1 MLLILAILG
10 SMYAGIATPSE
21 SAAVGVLGALLIA
34 YFQKGLTRQS
44 MRDIAMGSIQT
55 CAMIALILLRSAE
68 HTSELQSLMR
78 NSYADL
84 CLKKKN
90 YHTTHTPYNSNE
102 ITPTPPQLLLY
113 L

>member
-10 SMYAGIATPSE
+10 PMYAGIATPSE

-55 CAMIALILLRSAE
+55 CAMIALILLGASILSHA
-68 HTSELQSLMR
+68 TAFLG
-78 NSYADL
+78 
-84 CLKKKN
+84 
-90 YHTTHTPYNSNE
+90 
-102 ITPTPPQLLLY
+102 ITQAISGGVTALNLSPIGLITFIIGL
-113 L
+113 